1 MEEPSPVNDRTPK
14 GEGLSVQG
22 LPLALEGLGCFDLTG
37 GNQIPGAVGEHEVGF
52 SPIKADALPL
62 KADALPL
69 ISRLK
74 RVTECVGLFRSG
86 QQFELDGQTHSSCP
100 LGIHISRIPKYTQ
113 LFDDYP

>member
-22 LPLALEGLGCFDLTG
+22 LPLALEGLGCFDLAG

-62 KADALPL
+62 
-69 ISRLK
+69 IGRLK
-74 RVTECVGLFRSG
+74 RVTECVGLFRRG